1 MFLVIRSV
9 GVALLAAMAERR
21 DLSLLDRLTAWDAKW
36 YLQIAEHGYFGL
48 NGTVD
53 AAGLP
58 YPDAPMG
65 FFPLY
70 PGIIKAL
77 SQLGLPPTAA
87 GLAVSTLAGIAA
99 ACGLLRIGRFTGG
112 DRVGLILVALWAG
125 APMST
130 TQSMVYTESLFVAF
144 AVWALIGVLEH
155 HWVSAGA
162 YTMLAG
168 LVRSTAA
175 VLIAVIM
182 AAAIVSALRHRTERW
197 SAVASAA
204 VAPLGLL
211 GYWGFVAS
219 RTGTFTGWQEIE
231 YRGWGVR
238 FDGGAEALE
247 HVYSTLTRES
257 RPFELLVVIVTLGAV
272 VLAVLSVTNRIPWPL
287 AAYGCGVLILAIGTA
302 GFPFMRARFLLP
314 SFALL
319 LPIAIGL
326 AKRRTSTAVAATATF
341 ALAGCWYS
349 AYSLTVW
356 QYAI

>member
-1 MFLVIRSV
+1 
-9 GVALLAAMAERR
+9 MAERR
-21 DLSLLDRLTAWDAKW
+21 DLSLVDRLTSWDAKW

-48 NGTVD
+48 TGTVD
-53 AAGLP
+53 AAGRP

-77 SQLGLPPTAA
+77 SHLGLSPVAA
-87 GLAVSTLAGIAA
+87 GLGVSTLAGIAA
-99 ACGLLRIGRFTGG
+99 SCGLLLIGRRVGD
-112 DRVGLILVALWAG
+112 DRVSLILATLWAG
-125 APMST
+125 SPMSI

-144 AVWALIGVLEH
+144 AVWALIGVLDH
-155 HWVSAGA
+155 HWVAAGIC
-162 YTMLAG
+162 TMLAG
-168 LVRSTAA
+168 LARSTATILVVVVVA
-175 VLIAVIM
+175 
-182 AAAIVSALRHRTERW
+182 AAAIAAVRHRAERW
-197 SAVASAA
+197 PAVASAM

-219 RTGTFTGWQEIE
+219 RTGTLTSWQEIE
-231 YRGWGVR
+231 FRGWGVR
-238 FDGGAEALE
+238 FDGGAET
-247 HVYSTLTRES
+247 VGYVRSTLTRES
-257 RPFELLVVIVTLGAV
+257 MPFELLVVIVTIGAV
-272 VLAVLSVTNRIPWPL
+272 ALALLSVINRVPWPL

-314 SFALL
+314 AFPLL
-319 LPIAIGL
+319 LPIAVGL
-326 AKRRTSTAVAATATF
+326 ARRRTATAVATAATF